1 MGSPY
6 LMSLGFSKPLIPF
19 VWLAGPLAGVV
30 GQPYFGLCSD
40 QCRIRWGRRKAFIA
54 GGAIVIVF
62 SLPALAWSAE
72 IIHTIAWIVSE
83 RQDHY
88 VLQTMIKTTAAIL
101 IWVLNF
107 AIQPLQCGLRAL
119 IVEACPPEQMD
130 TANAWASRMISI
142 GSLLGYGSGFVDLSQ
157 LMHIGGG
164 HTQFKTLAVLAA
176 CGLAATVSV
185 CCCAIRE
192 RDPNEDGPPSKELKS
207 MVGKVKHI
215 YGSIFKIPPQ
225 VAMVCKVQLCS
236 WIGWFSF
243 MYYITTYIG
252 EIYLRDIHP
261 VDLAA
266 QKRANQH
273 GSLALLMFAFAQL
286 ISSIIAPS
294 LITKPEQDLHS
305 IPDTFSTRRTAL
317 PRFLARQ
324 LSTSW
329 SSLCGLWVLSHAIFA
344 ACMFSTIFV
353 SKSIVAATTLVAF
366 VGISAA
372 LSQIVPFTLIS
383 LILSRHHERAIYR
396 APSSDLSHEITTE
409 KSTTNYETQPGI
421 VMGIHNMSIA
431 APQLIAALG
440 SSVIFWMLGTD
451 GHGGDESRST
461 AWVLRASGLAAL
473 AAIWMTLKLRDRG

>member
-1 MGSPY
+1 
-6 LMSLGFSKPLIPF
+6 MSLGFSKPVIPF

-54 GGAIVIVF
+54 GGALVILI
-62 SLPALAWSAE
+62 SLPALAWTEE
-72 IIHTIAWIVSE
+72 IVHTLAWIASE
-83 RQDHY
+83 RLDYH
-88 VLQTMIKTTAAIL
+88 VLQTTIKTNAAIL

-119 IVEACPPEQMD
+119 IVETCPPEKMD

-164 HTQFKTLAVLAA
+164 HAQFKALAVLAT
-176 CGLAATVSV
+176 CGLAVTVFV
-185 CCCAIRE
+185 CCCTIRE
-192 RDPNEDGPPSKELKS
+192 RDPNEDGPPSRELRS
-207 MVGKVKHI
+207 TIGKFKHI
-215 YGSIFKIPPQ
+215 YGSISKIPPQ
-225 VAMVCKVQLCS
+225 VAMICKVQLCS
-236 WIGWFSF
+236 WLGWFSF

-261 VDLAA
+261 VDITA
-266 QKRANQH
+266 QKKANQH
-273 GSLALLMFAFAQL
+273 GSLALLLFAFSQL
-286 ISSIIAPS
+286 LASIIAPY
-294 LITKPEQDLHS
+294 LIAKPENDLQS
-305 IPDTFSTRRTAL
+305 IPSTLVARTTAL

-324 LSTSW
+324 LSTTW
-329 SSLCGLWVLSHAIFA
+329 SSLCSLWILSHAIFA
-344 ACMFSTIFV
+344 TCMFSTLLISRSVFG
-353 SKSIVAATTLVAF
+353 ATVIVAF

-383 LILSRHHERAIYR
+383 LILSRHHEQPIYR
-396 APSSDLSHEITTE
+396 APSSDAAHEITTE
-409 KSTTNYETQPGI
+409 KFTANYEIQPGI

-440 SSVIFWMLGTD
+440 SSAIFFLLGTD
-451 GHGGDESRST
+451 GQSGDESRST
-461 AWVLRASGLAAL
+461 AWVLRAGGLAAI
-473 AAIWMTLKLRDRG
+473 AAIWMTLKLRKGS